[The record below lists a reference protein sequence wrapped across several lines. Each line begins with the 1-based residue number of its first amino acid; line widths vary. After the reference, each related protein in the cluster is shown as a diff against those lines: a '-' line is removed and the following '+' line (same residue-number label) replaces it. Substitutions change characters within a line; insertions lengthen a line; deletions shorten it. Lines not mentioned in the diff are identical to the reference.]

1 MMGRTLLLGIVVALI
16 GCGDSGEPIEGTITI
31 GYGEDTVTPDVG
43 AALRVA
49 DAPTQTAILIG
60 TDAVDCGTDLDTF
73 FEKGTFVQF
82 DVDNTAPATY
92 SDTSISVI
100 KITARSFSLN
110 GAFGTVV
117 IDSIGADRVT
127 GSVSFSTTDEDV
139 GAITVMGTFDVIRCF

>member
-1 MMGRTLLLGIVVALI
+1 MMGKTLVLGIALVLI

-49 DAPTQTAILIG
+49 DVPTEMSILIG

-82 DVDNTAPATY
+82 DVDNTAPATHA
-92 SDTSISVI
+92 DASISVI

-110 GAFGTVV
+110 GASGTVV

-127 GSVSFSTTDEDV
+127 GSVTFSTTDDEV
-139 GAITVMGTFDVIRCF
+139 GTITAMGTFDIIRCF